1 MEVEIKERVN
11 LSNQIKVNRINQGY
25 SRQELGELSGIAKN
39 TIRLIEEEKY
49 KTTRLNV
56 IIALAKALGITL
68 EDIIVEKMVIVCE
81 IMI

>member
-25 SRQELGELSGIAKN
+25 SRQELGELSGIGKN

-68 EDIIVEKMVIVCE
+68 EDIIVEKMVIV
-81 IMI
+81 